1 MRALKD
7 AELIRTVALPAAGAN
22 ASTTAIDLD
31 HLPPNEFRFE
41 IELTLPA
48 LPSLAN
54 TKKATVTVEDS
65 ADGTTF
71 DPVPGFAPLEVT
83 GAGGTGSAAAIRRV
97 RPPSDLRRYLRAKV
111 AVEADGGNNTARSL
125 TMGLVF

>member
-22 ASTTAIDLD
+22 ASTTAIDLG

-41 IELTLPA
+41 IELSLPA
-48 LPSLAN
+48 LPALAN
-54 TKKATVTVEDS
+54 TKKAIVTLEDS

-71 DPVPGFAPLEVT
+71 AAVPGFATLEVT
-83 GAGGTGSAAAIRRV
+83 GAGGTGAAAASRRV
-97 RPPSDLRRYLRAKV
+97 RPPADLRRYLRATV
-111 AVEADGGNNTARSL
+111 AVQADGGDNTARSFTL
-125 TMGLVF
+125 ALVF